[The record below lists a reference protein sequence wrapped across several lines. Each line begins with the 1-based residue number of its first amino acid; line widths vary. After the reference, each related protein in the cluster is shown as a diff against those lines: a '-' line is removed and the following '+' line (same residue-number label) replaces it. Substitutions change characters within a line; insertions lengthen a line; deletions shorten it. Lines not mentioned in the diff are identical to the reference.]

1 MPSEWPY
8 TQAEHDEAV
17 EVGGIVLWAFTVVLI
32 AAAIVAGGCVS

>member
-17 EVGGIVLWAFTVVLI
+17 EVGGVVLWAFAVVLI
-32 AAAIVAGGCVS
+32 AAAIVAGCTIS